1 MRVLIVTKIFPN
13 SVEPLSSPF
22 NRQQF
27 AALARLCDVELLA
40 TIPWFPGASLLGR
53 WSAAG
58 RLRSVPSQEQID
70 GLRVRHP
77 RFAFLPKLGHGF
89 SGPLYAASL
98 APTILPYR
106 GRVDVVLGAW
116 AYPDG
121 FASVVIAD
129 MLGVPAVIKL
139 HGSDIDVLGTWPAPR
154 RRLRWALGR
163 ATRVIAV
170 SRALGDKA
178 IALGASPERLDI
190 VPNGI
195 DRQTFH
201 VGDRA
206 HARARLGL
214 PIDRPLVLYV
224 GHLSEDKG
232 VLDLLAAFK
241 LAEPRLGG
249 AHLVL
254 VGDGA
259 DTSKC
264 QALARELAL
273 PATFVGAQP
282 QSAIPT
288 WLTAC
293 DLLSLPSR
301 HEGMPNVVLEALA
314 CGRPV
319 VASNVGGIPEAV
331 GEGMGALVPP
341 QDPAALAQALLQVL
355 DEPHDAAAISAALD
369 RPSWAGSAQ
378 LLQTSLLRALG
389 GVAAREAA

>member
-27 AALARLCDVELLA
+27 AALSRLCEVELLA
-40 TIPWFPGASLLGR
+40 TIPWFPGASMLGR

-58 RLRSVPSQEQID
+58 RLCSVPSQEQID

-77 RFAFLPKLGHGF
+77 RFAFVPKLGHAF

-98 APTILPYR
+98 ASTILPYR

-116 AYPDG
+116 GYPDG

-129 MLGVPAVIKL
+129 LLGVPAVIKL
-139 HGSDIDVLGTWPAPR
+139 HGSDIDVLASWPAPR

-163 ATRVIAV
+163 ARRVIAV

-178 IALGASPERLDI
+178 IKLGTSPERLDI

-195 DRQTFH
+195 DRRSFR
-201 VGDRA
+201 VGDRDS
-206 HARARLGL
+206 ARALLGL
-214 PIDRPLVLYV
+214 PVERPLVLYV

-232 VLDLLAAFK
+232 VLDLLKAFK
-241 LAEPRLGG
+241 LAAPRLGG

-259 DTSKC
+259 GASKC
-264 QALARELAL
+264 RTLARELAV

-319 VASNVGGIPEAV
+319 VASDVGGIPEV
-331 GEGMGALVPP
+331 VTENMGALVPP
-341 QDPAALAQALLQVL
+341 QDPVALARALACVL
-355 DEPHDAAAISAALD
+355 DEPHDAAAISSALA
-369 RPSWAGSAQ
+369 RPSWTGSAR
-378 LLQTSLLRALG
+378 LVHASLLRALG
-389 GVAAREAA
+389 GVAREAA